1 MKKKPAYDLDEL
13 LQQSIGITNHVAVE
27 EIGGIKRFKRQ
38 VSELQES
45 YKHLGKDASDQMG
58 KAGIKMLLS
67 EQKFDANS
75 LTDDINT
82 LDFEVCQI
90 VQYLI
95 GNFSYNK

>member
-27 EIGGIKRFKRQ
+27 EVGGIKRFKRQ
-38 VSELQES
+38 VAELQES
-45 YKHLGKDASDQMG
+45 HKQLGRDASDQMG

-82 LDFEVCQI
+82 LDFEVCHS
-90 VQYLI
+90 VPFLV
-95 GNFSYNK
+95 N